1 MPAVTRRKTI
11 CEPLVARATLRPL
24 ALLGLR
30 LFAAS
35 SLVQTLAAPAY
46 AEQAAAE
53 LRAAQALEAMRGDPL
68 ALHDFLKCM
77 PKGADLHNHLDGAVY
92 AETFIRVGGEDGL
105 CVDPATKGFSK
116 SPPTKPGAEPG
127 AEPGPI
133 CATGDVRAV
142 DVPKNQHLYDELVDT
157 FSMRGFVASEG
168 ETGHDHFFGTFAKF
182 GGTDPRHTGEFLD
195 EVSERA
201 AAQNVQYLELMET
214 PTWHRLDTITKDMAW
229 SEDLGALRDELLAKG
244 LADDVPLARA
254 FWDEAESI
262 RNQKQRCGATD
273 AAPACK
279 VKTRYIYQVFRNTP
293 KELVFAQTVFGFELA
308 AADPRVVA
316 INFVGGEDDVIS
328 MADYAEHMRMVG
340 FLRELYPGVRVTL
353 HAGELAPGL
362 VPPEGLCCHVRLAV
376 EQARADR
383 IGHGVDVMYEDRPYD
398 LLKNMADKGVLV
410 EINLTSNKVIL
421 GIEGKHHP
429 FATYRK
435 LGVPVA
441 LSTDDEGVSRID
453 LTHEYVRAVQAFDL
467 VYADLKEMVR
477 NSLEYS
483 FLPGPSLWDDKGGY
497 VRVVPDCQAGV
508 GGPDQPSATCASF
521 LGGSEKAAEQWEL
534 ERRFRAFEA
543 SL

>member
-1 MPAVTRRKTI
+1 M
-11 CEPLVARATLRPL
+11 
-24 ALLGLR
+24 
-30 LFAAS
+30 
-35 SLVQTLAAPAY
+35 
-46 AEQAAAE
+46 
-53 LRAAQALEAMRGDPL
+53 
-68 ALHDFLKCM
+68 
-77 PKGADLHNHLDGAVY
+77 
-92 AETFIRVGGEDGL
+92 
-105 CVDPATKGFSK
+105 
-116 SPPTKPGAEPG
+116 
-127 AEPGPI
+127 
-133 CATGDVRAV
+133 
-142 DVPKNQHLYDELVDT
+142 
-157 FSMRGFVASEG
+157 
-168 ETGHDHFFGTFAKF
+168 
-182 GGTDPRHTGEFLD
+182 
-195 EVSERA
+195 
-201 AAQNVQYLELMET
+201 
-214 PTWHRLDTITKDMAW
+214 
-229 SEDLGALRDELLAKG
+229 
-244 LADDVPLARA
+244 
-254 FWDEAESI
+254 
-262 RNQKQRCGATD
+262 
-273 AAPACK
+273 
-279 VKTRYIYQVFRNTP
+279 
-293 KELVFAQTVFGFELA
+293 
-308 AADPRVVA
+308 
-316 INFVGGEDDVIS
+316 
-328 MADYAEHMRMVG
+328 
-340 FLRELYPGVRVTL
+340 TL

-497 VRVVPDCQAGV
+497 VRVVPDCQADV